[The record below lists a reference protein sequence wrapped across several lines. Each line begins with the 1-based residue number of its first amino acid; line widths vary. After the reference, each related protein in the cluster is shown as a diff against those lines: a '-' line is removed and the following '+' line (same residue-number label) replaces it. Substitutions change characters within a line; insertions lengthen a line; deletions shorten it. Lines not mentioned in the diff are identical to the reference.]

1 MNMELT
7 LEKLKKPFIFNL
19 DNLSKEE
26 KELVLK
32 IGSQHFYRLMD
43 GVWQKDQLWEQDCM
57 YLLEGNYIY
66 KEFNIE
72 RKTKSQEDSK
82 IEVRHIVMPHHL
94 NQNDTLFGG
103 QLLSWID
110 ICAAM
115 TAQKHAGNV
124 VVTVHIDSVSFKHPI
139 FKGEHVV
146 LNSFVISTGTTS
158 MKIKVEVHKDNPFTG
173 EKELT
178 TEAVLVFVALG
189 QDNKPTE
196 VPALEE

>member
-1 MNMELT
+1 M
-7 LEKLKKPFIFNL
+7 
-19 DNLSKEE
+19 
-26 KELVLK
+26 
-32 IGSQHFYRLMD
+32 
-43 GVWQKDQLWEQDCM
+43 
-57 YLLEGNYIY
+57 
-66 KEFNIE
+66 E
-72 RKTKSQEDSK
+72 RKIKKQFESR

-115 TAQKHAGNV
+115 TAQKHSENV

-146 LNSFVISTGTTS
+146 LNSVVISTGTTS
-158 MKIKVEVHKDNPFTG
+158 MKIKVEVHKENPFTG

-178 TEAVLVFVALG
+178 TEAILVFVALDK
-189 QDNKPTE
+189 DNKPTE
-196 VPALEE
+196 VPMLY